1 MLFQKSSFKYD
12 LASNQHRITQTPSN
26 DHPITLCVCVS
37 ELWCLSRYRI
47 YPNFW
52 NKVIILL
59 PNSLMD
65 WRQRN
70 NDKSRSVAVLS
81 CTGCCTTEPTEND
94 IFGKTLKFYTYRL
107 VKYVQVSETTL
118 WGVHSIIINWENML
132 CPVCCFV
139 DYFSLCQ
146 WTLFQIVQYILEYSP
161 NSSPASHTIKQNVF
175 KGFSSKSVHTSK
187 NMWYF

>member
-1 MLFQKSSFKYD
+1 
-12 LASNQHRITQTPSN
+12 
-26 DHPITLCVCVS
+26 
-37 ELWCLSRYRI
+37 
-47 YPNFW
+47 
-52 NKVIILL
+52 
-59 PNSLMD
+59 MD

-70 NDKSRSVAVLS
+70 DEQSRSVAVLS
-81 CTGCCTTEPTEND
+81 CTGYCTAEPTEND

-146 WTLFQIVQYILEYSP
+146 WTLFQIVQYILEYSSTP
-161 NSSPASHTIKQNVF
+161 FHAGHTIKQNVF
-175 KGFSSKSVHTSK
+175 RGYFLKHVHTSK
-187 NMWYF
+187 NMWVPFCICLMKLQSSPVHYYYPPDLPHPQLNRPVQFSNLAKLHLSSKTSNYKYRMKTGVWYNLCV